1 MNTLTVKQRAFCA
14 EYVKDENRRQAAIRA
29 GYKGK
34 ATSQIGGKLL
44 EDQRILDLIAKH
56 REAQVRPGD
65 MSVVGHVMAL
75 EAIRDKALADGK
87 YQAAATAEKARGIAL
102 GFQSGKTRDPEPP
115 PQSKEHDYTMGEI
128 LRGRTKDGKPI
139 PGLTQPGEPRSNGS
153 GEDS

>member
-14 EYVKDENRRQAAIRA
+14 EYIKDENRRQAAIRA

-44 EDQRILDLIAKH
+44 QDQRVQALIAKL
-56 REAQVRPGD
+56 REAQVQPGD

-102 GFQSGKTRDPEPP
+102 GYQSGKPRDPEQPP
-115 PQSKEHDYTMGEI
+115 LGQPKARETMGDI
-128 LRGRTKDGKPI
+128 LRGTLRPDSRK
-139 PGLTQPGEPRSNGS
+139 EVNGS
-153 GEDS
+153 GEGG